1 MKIWFD
7 ISNSPHINIFK
18 GLMRSLE
25 RSHEVIITTR
35 PLANTV
41 DLLELH
47 GLRFAV
53 IGKHYGKSKLKKAL
67 GYPVRIWQLY
77 DYLKGRQPDVAI
89 SHSSFHSPVV
99 ARLLG
104 IPSVYMNDNEHTLG
118 NVPSFLCATKVL
130 IPEFMDLDAV
140 RRQGAA
146 PDKIIRYPGVKEGL
160 YLWDFKLSNEKT
172 GAGDAPRIYIR
183 PEPSTA
189 LYYDAEVGFLDK
201 LLLGLRSAAK
211 VTLLPRTPEQ
221 VRKYREEP
229 FHGIEVLEKPLNLED
244 IAPRCDLFIGAGGTM
259 TREMAVLGVPTISVY
274 QPELLGVDRYL
285 VDNGIMAHDRKLTAA
300 AALAQLATFTRK
312 APNRDL
318 LERGRAAWQLM
329 KETLLDLVPR
339 MRAAQ

>member
-18 GLMRSLE
+18 ALIRSLE
-25 RSHEVIITTR
+25 REHEVIITTR

-47 GLRFAV
+47 GFRFEV
-53 IGKHYGKSKLKKAL
+53 IGRHYGKSKLKKAL

-77 DYLKGRQPDVAI
+77 EYLKGRKPDVAI

-118 NVPSFLCATKVL
+118 NVPSFRCATKVL
-130 IPEFMDLDAV
+130 VPEFMDLAAV

-146 PDKIIRYPGVKEGL
+146 PGKIIRYPGVKEGL
-160 YLWDFKLSNEKT
+160 YLWDFKLPQASPGNGK
-172 GAGDAPRIYIR
+172 PRIFVR

-189 LYYDAEVGFLDK
+189 LYYDAEVGFLDQ
-201 LLLGLRSAAK
+201 LLLGLRSAAR

-221 VRKYREEP
+221 VGKYREEP
-229 FHGIEVLEKPLNLED
+229 FRGIEVLEKPLGLED

-285 VDNGIMAHDRKLTAA
+285 VDHGIMAHERELTAA
-300 AALAQLATFTRK
+300 AALEELALRTRK

-318 LERGRAAWQLM
+318 LERGRAAWQLV
-329 KETLLDLVPR
+329 KDTLLGLRPR
-339 MRAAQ
+339 MKAA

>member
-18 GLMRSLE
+18 GLIRNLE
-25 RSHEVIITTR
+25 RDHEVIITTR

-41 DLLELH
+41 ELLELH
-47 GLRFAV
+47 GFRFEV
-53 IGKHYGKSKLKKAL
+53 IGKHYGRSKLKKAL

-77 DYLKGRQPDVAI
+77 DYLKGRKPDVAI

-104 IPSVYMNDNEHTLG
+104 IPSMYMNDNEHTLG

-130 IPEFMDLDAV
+130 IPEFMDLAAV

-146 PDKIIRYPGVKEGL
+146 PGKIIRYPGVKEGL
-160 YLWDFKLSNEKT
+160 YLWDLKLPSALPENGK
-172 GAGDAPRIYIR
+172 PRIYVR

-201 LLLGLRSAAK
+201 LLLGLRDTAH

-221 VRKYREEP
+221 VLRYREMG
-229 FHGIEVLEKPLNLED
+229 GIEVQEKPSTLEE
-244 IAPRCDLFIGAGGTM
+244 IAPRCELFIGAGGTM

-285 VDNGIMAHDRKLTAA
+285 VEQGIMAHDRQLTAA
-300 AALAQLATFTRK
+300 AALARLDTLARK

-318 LERGRAAWQLM
+318 LHRGRAAWQLVR
-329 KETLLDLVPR
+329 ETLLGLVPR
-339 MRAAQ
+339 MKTA

>member
-18 GLMRSLE
+18 GLIRSLE

-53 IGKHYGKSKLKKAL
+53 IGRHYGKSKLRKAL

-77 DYLKGRQPDVAI
+77 DYLKARKPDVAI

-118 NVPSFLCATKVL
+118 NVPSFMCATKVL

-146 PDKIIRYPGVKEGL
+146 PGKIIRYPGVKEGL
-160 YLWDFKLSNEKT
+160 YLWDLDLPAAT
-172 GAGDAPRIYIR
+172 AGGGKPRIYVR

-201 LLLGLRSAAK
+201 LLLGLRDAAR
-211 VTLLPRTPEQ
+211 VILLPRTAEQ
-221 VRKYREEP
+221 VVRYRKIG
-229 FHGIEVLEKPLNLED
+229 GIEVQDKPVALED

-285 VDNGIMAHDRKLTAA
+285 VEQGIMAHDRKLTAA
-300 AALAQLATFTRK
+300 AALAQLATLTRK

-318 LERGRAAWQLM
+318 LERGRAAWQLV
-329 KETLLDLVPR
+329 KETLLGLVPR
-339 MRAAQ
+339 MKTA

>member
-18 GLMRSLE
+18 ALIRSLE
-25 RSHEVIITTR
+25 REHEVIITTR

-47 GLRFAV
+47 GFRFEV
-53 IGKHYGKSKLKKAL
+53 IGRHYGKSKLKKAL

-77 DYLKGRQPDVAI
+77 EYLKGRKPDVAI

-104 IPSVYMNDNEHTLG
+104 IPSLYMNDNEHTLG
-118 NVPSFLCATKVL
+118 NVPSFRCATKVL
-130 IPEFMDLDAV
+130 VPEFMDLAAV

-146 PDKIIRYPGVKEGL
+146 PGKIIRYPGVKEGL
-160 YLWDFKLSNEKT
+160 YLWDFKLPPQSAGT
-172 GAGDAPRIYIR
+172 GKPAIFVR

-201 LLLGLRSAAK
+201 LLVGLRSAAR

-221 VRKYREEP
+221 ARKYKEP
-229 FHGIEVLEKPLNLED
+229 PFRGIEVLEKPSTLED
-244 IAPRCDLFIGAGGTM
+244 IAPRCELFIGAGGTM

-285 VDNGIMAHDRKLTAA
+285 VEHGIMAHDRSLTAA
-300 AALAQLATFTRK
+300 AALERLAMRTRK

-318 LERGRAAWQLM
+318 LERGRAAWQLV
-329 KETLLDLVPR
+329 KDTLLGLRPR
-339 MRAAQ
+339 MKAA

>member
-18 GLMRSLE
+18 ALIRSLE
-25 RSHEVIITTR
+25 REHEVIITTR

-47 GLRFAV
+47 GFRFEV
-53 IGKHYGKSKLKKAL
+53 IGRHYGKSKLKKAL

-77 DYLKGRQPDVAI
+77 DYLKGRKPDVAI

-130 IPEFMDLDAV
+130 VPEFMDLAAV

-146 PDKIIRYPGVKEGL
+146 ADKIVRYPGVKEGL
-160 YLWDFKLSNEKT
+160 YLWDFKLPPASAEDGK
-172 GAGDAPRIYIR
+172 PRIFVR
-183 PEPSTA
+183 PEPATA
-189 LYYDAEVGFLDK
+189 LYYDAEVGFLDR
-201 LLLGLRSAAK
+201 LLAGLRDAAR

-221 VRKYREEP
+221 ARKYREAP
-229 FHGIEVLEKPLNLED
+229 FRGIEVLEKPLSLED
-244 IAPRCDLFIGAGGTM
+244 IAPRCELFIGAGGTM

-285 VDNGIMAHDRKLTAA
+285 VEHGIMAHDRKLTAA
-300 AALAQLATFTRK
+300 AALEQLAMLTRK

-318 LERGRAAWQLM
+318 LERGRAAWQLV
-329 KETLLDLVPR
+329 KDTLLGLAPR
-339 MRAAQ
+339 MKAA

>member
-1 MKIWFD
+1 MRIWFD
-7 ISNSPHINIFK
+7 LSNSPHVNIFK
-18 GLMRSLE
+18 GLIRSLE
-25 RSHEVIITTR
+25 REHEVIITTR

-47 GLRFAV
+47 GLRFEV
-53 IGKHYGKSKLKKAL
+53 IGKHYGAARLKKAL

-77 DYLKGRQPDVAI
+77 DYLKGKRPDVAI

-118 NVPSFLCATKVL
+118 NVPSFVCATKVL
-130 IPEFMDLDAV
+130 IPEFMDLAAV

-146 PDKIIRYPGVKEGL
+146 AGKIIRYPGVKEGL
-160 YLWDFKLSNEKT
+160 YLWDLALPRPSSR
-172 GAGDAPRIYIR
+172 GDKPRIYVR

-189 LYYDAEVGFLDK
+189 LYYDGAVGFLDD
-201 LLLGLRSAAK
+201 LLRDLRDSAE
-211 VTLLPRTPEQ
+211 VVLLPRTREQ
-221 VRKYREEP
+221 AARYRGFEK
-229 FHGIEVLEKPLNLED
+229 IQVLEKPATLEE
-244 IAPRCDLFIGAGGTM
+244 IAPDCDLFIGAGGTM

-274 QPELLGVDRYL
+274 QPALLGVDRYL
-285 VDNGIMAHDRKLTAA
+285 VDQGIMAHERSLTAA
-300 AALAQLATFTRK
+300 KALERVRAASRR

-329 KETLLDLVPR
+329 KDTLL
-339 MRAAQ
+339 MKAA

>member
-18 GLMRSLE
+18 GLIRSLE
-25 RSHEVIITTR
+25 REHEIIITTR

-41 DLLELH
+41 ELLELH
-47 GLRFAV
+47 GFRFEV
-53 IGKHYGKSKLKKAL
+53 IGRHYGRSKLKKAL

-77 DYLKGRQPDVAI
+77 DYLKGRKPDVAI

-130 IPEFMDLDAV
+130 IPEFMDLAAV

-146 PDKIIRYPGVKEGL
+146 PGKIVRYPGVKEGL
-160 YLWDFKLSNEKT
+160 YLWDLKIPTAPPENGK
-172 GAGDAPRIYIR
+172 PRIYVR

-201 LLLGLRSAAK
+201 LLLGLRDRAQ

-221 VRKYREEP
+221 IVRYREMG
-229 FHGIEVLEKPLNLED
+229 GIEVQEKPSTLEE
-244 IAPRCDLFIGAGGTM
+244 IAPRCELFIGAGGTM

-285 VDNGIMAHDRKLTAA
+285 VEQGLMTHDRNLSAP
-300 AALAQLATFTRK
+300 AALALLASLTRK
-312 APNRDL
+312 RPNRDL
-318 LERGRAAWQLM
+318 LERGRAAWQLV
-329 KETLLDLVPR
+329 KETLLGLVPR
-339 MRAAQ
+339 MKTA

>member
-1 MKIWFD
+1 MRIWFD

-18 GLMRSLE
+18 GLIRSLE
-25 RSHEVIITTR
+25 RDHEVIITTR

-41 DLLELH
+41 ELLELH
-47 GLRFAV
+47 GFRFEV

-77 DYLKGRQPDVAI
+77 DYLKGRKPDVAI

-130 IPEFMDLDAV
+130 IPEFMDLAAV

-146 PDKIIRYPGVKEGL
+146 PGKIVRYPGVKEGL
-160 YLWDFKLSNEKT
+160 YLWDLKIPTASPENGK
-172 GAGDAPRIYIR
+172 PRIYVR

-201 LLLGLRSAAK
+201 LLLGLRDRAQ

-221 VRKYREEP
+221 IVRYREMG
-229 FHGIEVLEKPLNLED
+229 GIEVQEKPSTLEE
-244 IAPRCDLFIGAGGTM
+244 IAPRCELFIGAGGTM

-285 VDNGIMAHDRKLTAA
+285 VEQGLMTHDRNLRAP
-300 AALAQLATFTRK
+300 AALALLASLTRK
-312 APNRDL
+312 RPNRDL
-318 LERGRAAWQLM
+318 LERGRAAWQLV
-329 KETLLDLVPR
+329 KETLLGLVPR
-339 MRAAQ
+339 MKTA

>member
-18 GLMRSLE
+18 GLIRSLE
-25 RSHEVIITTR
+25 RDHEVIITTR

-47 GLRFAV
+47 GFRFEV
-53 IGKHYGKSKLKKAL
+53 IGRHYGRSKLKKAL

-77 DYLKGRQPDVAI
+77 DYLKGRKPDVAI

-130 IPEFMDLDAV
+130 IPEFMDFAAV

-146 PDKIIRYPGVKEGL
+146 PAKIIRYPGVKEGL
-160 YLWDFKLSNEKT
+160 YLWELNLPKEQPAENL
-172 GAGDAPRIYIR
+172 PRIYVR
-183 PEPSTA
+183 PEPSSA

-201 LLLGLRSAAK
+201 LLLGLRDAAK
-211 VTLLPRTPEQ
+211 VTLLPRTLEQ
-221 VRKYREEP
+221 VAKYRDKP
-229 FHGIEVLEKPLNLED
+229 FEGIEVLEKPLNLED
-244 IAPRCDLFIGAGGTM
+244 IAPRCELFIGAGGTM

-285 VDNGIMAHDRKLTAA
+285 VDNAIMIHDRNLTAA
-300 AALAQLATFTRK
+300 AALACLASVTRK
-312 APNRDL
+312 KPNRDL
-318 LERGRAAWQLM
+318 LERGRAAWQLV
-329 KETLLDLVPR
+329 KATLLGLVPR
-339 MRAAQ
+339 MGTA

>member
-1 MKIWFD
+1 MKVWFD

-18 GLMRSLE
+18 ALIRSLE

-41 DLLELH
+41 DLLKLH
-47 GLRFAV
+47 GFEFEVVGR
-53 IGKHYGKSKLKKAL
+53 HYGKSKVKKAL

-77 DYLKGRQPDVAI
+77 EYLKRRRPEVAI

-130 IPEFMDLDAV
+130 IPEFMDLSAV
-140 RRQGAA
+140 RRQGASA
-146 PDKIIRYPGVKEGL
+146 HKIIRYPGVKEGL
-160 YLWDFKLSNEKT
+160 YLWDLRLPHAAADGGK
-172 GAGDAPRIYIR
+172 PRIHVR
-183 PEPSTA
+183 PEPATA
-189 LYYDAEVGFLDK
+189 LYYDAEVGFLDR
-201 LLLGLRSAAK
+201 LLNGLRGAAR

-221 VRKYREEP
+221 VARYRAMG
-229 FHGIEVLEKPLNLED
+229 GIEVQEKPLTLEE

-285 VDNGIMAHDRKLTAA
+285 VDNGIMAHDRNLTAP
-300 AALAQLATFTRK
+300 AALAWLAMVTRK
-312 APNRDL
+312 EPNRDL
-318 LERGRAAWQLM
+318 LQRGRAAWQLV
-329 KETLLDLVPR
+329 KQTLLSLVPR
-339 MRAAQ
+339 LKTA